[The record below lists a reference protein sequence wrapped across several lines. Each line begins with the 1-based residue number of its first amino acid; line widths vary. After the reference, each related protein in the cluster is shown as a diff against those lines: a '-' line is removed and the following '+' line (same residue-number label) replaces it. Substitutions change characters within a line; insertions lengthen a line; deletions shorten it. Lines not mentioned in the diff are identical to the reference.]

1 MKRKDLMDVVA
12 VFGELVS
19 HTHMLL
25 RGDCRV
31 AVPMAERYALIRLG
45 LVTREICEELYG
57 DLSECLSRVQDEL
70 GSTNASILG
79 ILLRASSELV
89 RGADVEEGIVRRL
102 LTEVEELY
110 VSWSRLLRRLGH
122 REPGSEQH
130 R

>member
-19 HTHMLL
+19 HTRMLL

-57 DLSECLSRVQDEL
+57 DLSECLSRVQKEL

-79 ILLRASSELV
+79 ILLRTSSELV

-102 LTEVEELY
+102 LTEVEGLY
-110 VSWSRLLRRLGH
+110 VSWSRLLRRFKRYEH
-122 REPGSEQH
+122 GSEQH

>member
-1 MKRKDLMDVVA
+1 MKRKDLMDIVA

-45 LVTREICEELYG
+45 IVTREICEELYG
-57 DLSECLSRVQDEL
+57 DLSECLSRVQNEL
-70 GSTNASILG
+70 GSTNASVLG
-79 ILLRASSELV
+79 MLLRTSSELV

-102 LTEVEELY
+102 LTEVEGLY
-110 VSWSRLLRRLGH
+110 VSWSRLLRRFERYG
-122 REPGSEQH
+122 PGSGQH

>member
-1 MKRKDLMDVVA
+1 MRRKDLMDAVA

-25 RGDCRV
+25 KGDCGV

-45 LVTREICEELYG
+45 LAAREICEELYG

-70 GSTNASILG
+70 GSANASVLG
-79 ILLRASSELV
+79 MLLRTSSELM
-89 RGADVEEGIVRRL
+89 RGADIEEGIVRRL
-102 LTEVEELY
+102 LAEVEGLY
-110 VSWSRLLRRLGH
+110 VSWSRLLGRFGH
-122 REPGSEQH
+122 REPGSRQH

>member
-1 MKRKDLMDVVA
+1 MKEKDLMDAVA

-25 RGDCRV
+25 KGDCRV

-45 LVTREICEELYG
+45 LAAREICGELYG
-57 DLSECLSRVQDEL
+57 DLGECLSKVQDEL
-70 GSTNASILG
+70 GLTNASVLG
-79 ILLRASSELV
+79 MLLRVSSELI
-89 RGADVEEGIVRRL
+89 RGADVEEGMVRRL
-102 LTEVEELY
+102 LTGVEGLY
-110 VSWSRLLRRLGH
+110 VSWSRLLRRFGR